1 MVARGGVHHGG
12 TCTAEQCRLR
22 QCELILLSARLHEA
36 SFSCHFFT
44 FLWSTD
50 SKGRGRSEKEREK
63 VATVPLQPAL
73 TRSAVGI
80 SLTEQLVSLSSEFVT
95 CAFRAPQL
103 SRAFFCGATH
113 CVSVPSLQK
122 SVCCPVCWYPL
133 LRYTHDVS
141 FPSLIQSASC
151 DCCAAHTPCL
161 SRLQHACNW
170 VAHLVRV
177 LFCYTFLCIFPSVM
191 GESSVACFA
200 GLVLAVCSA
209 VSKWGA
215 FFTQTEMESS
225 NAPAH
230 EDFRGGWV
238 QLQAQAEDVRTP
250 ALPPHR
256 GRAIRCGAT

>member
-50 SKGRGRSEKEREK
+50 SKGRGRSGKEREK
-63 VATVPLQPAL
+63 EATVPLQPAV
-73 TRSAVGI
+73 TRCAVGI
-80 SLTEQLVSLSSEFVT
+80 SITEQLVSLSSEFVT

-141 FPSLIQSASC
+141 FLSSSRVHLATVVLHTLRVSPVFSMRLIGWLTLFESRFV
-151 DCCAAHTPCL
+151 TRFCL
-161 SRLQHACNW
+161 SCP
-170 VAHLVRV
+170 V
-177 LFCYTFLCIFPSVM
+177 
-191 GESSVACFA
+191 
-200 GLVLAVCSA
+200 
-209 VSKWGA
+209 
-215 FFTQTEMESS
+215 
-225 NAPAH
+225 
-230 EDFRGGWV
+230 
-238 QLQAQAEDVRTP
+238 
-250 ALPPHR
+250 
-256 GRAIRCGAT
+256 